1 MKTTTTPA
9 TRKMTIVLLII
20 IVVIG
25 TLTAARA
32 QYGGYNLKNRLYI
45 GAELAG
51 SGRGFNIASNLPQI
65 NNLSASFF
73 GGTAGL
79 VLGNCYGKV
88 KANVGSFNSDPS
100 VPYSIDLVQGSVS
113 GNVYFL
119 RFANLK
125 AHLFEPY
132 VSVGL
137 SRQQTKFYG
146 SYVPDQSV
154 TISSST
160 SLPMIGEVVTNRA
173 MVAAGV
179 EYQLESDT
187 NHFIHL
193 FAEAGYGMAL
203 SGSGSN
209 AAFSQTT
216 TSASHWISVGV
227 SFGIIK

>member
-1 MKTTTTPA
+1 MKTPITSA
-9 TRKMTIVLLII
+9 SKKMTIALLII
-20 IVVIG
+20 IAVVG
-25 TLTAARA
+25 SLTAARA
-32 QYGGYNLKNRLYI
+32 QYGGYNLKSRLYI

-51 SGRGFNIASNLPQI
+51 ASRGYNITSNIPQLS
-65 NNLSASFF
+65 NLSASFF

-79 VLGNCYGKV
+79 VLGNCYGKL

-100 VPYSIDLVQGSVS
+100 VPYAMDLIRGSVS
-113 GNVYFL
+113 GSVYLL
-119 RFANLK
+119 RLANMK

-132 VSVGL
+132 VSVGV

-146 SYVPDQSV
+146 SYAPDQSV

-160 SLPMIGEVVTNRA
+160 ALPLIGEVASNRA
-173 MVAAGV
+173 TLAAGV

-193 FAEAGYGMAL
+193 FAEAGYGMPM
-203 SGSGSN
+203 SSSSSN
-209 AAFSQTT
+209 ATFSQTT
-216 TSASHWISVGV
+216 TSANHWISVGV